1 MTNESN
7 PLDQIIT
14 KFDSQKKKKK
24 KKKILNLVMIGFI
37 TCQNLTRLVVGQH

>member
-7 PLDQIIT
+7 SLDQIIT

-24 KKKILNLVMIGFI
+24 LLNLVMIGFI